1 MECALLLATAVVPLY
16 TGLLHGWIYLQ
27 RRREALHLWLA
38 VAAVSAAAIAT
49 AVIGRGHAG
58 SFAEARVWQRVQ
70 MGAGCALAI
79 GFVRWTL
86 AFLELQRPRVEAA
99 VWALCGAVLAG
110 LVSDVVFARDGAVR
124 QVVLGGPAVPE
135 PGLTAFGQAVLA
147 IFVFFVGYVGV
158 ELALACRKRPDARAV
173 FLAYVVFAASLLH
186 DAARGSRWL
195 SGPELLPFGYLAMI
209 TGISAVL
216 IRGFVRSMQQSERLA
231 THLHEFVEERSA
243 ELRRKEVLLI
253 HGERLATLGTL
264 AAGVAHELNDPM
276 AFVSSSLNRVEESWR
291 DPRDRADVPEILGE
305 CRDGLARLRGTVAEL
320 LRLARGGDAE
330 LGAVDLSQVVRS
342 VLPVVRA
349 EARYRARLV
358 EELEP
363 VPGVT
368 GNPGL
373 LAHVALHLL
382 LNGVRAAPDTAGDH
396 EVRVST
402 RCEGGRVRLRVRDE
416 GPAIPRALLAGLFD
430 PFSSLAAGAESASH
444 LGFAVTHQIVSS
456 HGGEIAVASDDGGTE
471 VTVWLPVAEARG
483 A

>member
-1 MECALLLATAVVPLY
+1 
-16 TGLLHGWIYLQ
+16 
-27 RRREALHLWLA
+27 
-38 VAAVSAAAIAT
+38 
-49 AVIGRGHAG
+49 
-58 SFAEARVWQRVQ
+58 
-70 MGAGCALAI
+70 
-79 GFVRWTL
+79 
-86 AFLELQRPRVEAA
+86 
-99 VWALCGAVLAG
+99 
-110 LVSDVVFARDGAVR
+110 
-124 QVVLGGPAVPE
+124 
-135 PGLTAFGQAVLA
+135 LTAFGQAVLA

-158 ELALACRKRPDARAV
+158 ELALAWRRRPDARAV

-291 DPRDRADVPEILGE
+291 DPRDRADVPEILAE

-402 RCEGGRVRLRVRDE
+402 CCEGGRVRLRVRDE

-456 HGGEIAVASDDGGTE
+456 HGGEIAVASDEGGTE

>member
-1 MECALLLATAVVPLY
+1 MERALLLATAVVPLY
-16 TGLLHGWIYLQ
+16 TGLLHGWIYFQ

-38 VAAVSAAAIAT
+38 VAALAASAIAAALL
-49 AVIGRGHAG
+49 GRGHAA
-58 SFAEARVWQRVQ
+58 SFAEARVWQRLQLV
-70 MGAGCALAI
+70 AGCALAI
-79 GFVRWTL
+79 GFVRWAL
-86 AFLELQRPRVEAA
+86 VFLELQRPRIEAA

-110 LVSDVVFARDGAVR
+110 LATDVIFTREGVVR
-124 QVVLGGPAVPE
+124 QVVLGGSPVPE
-135 PGLTAFGQAVLA
+135 PGLTGFGQAVLA
-147 IFVFFVGYVGV
+147 VFVFFVGYVGV
-158 ELALACRKRPDARAV
+158 ELAMAWRRKPDARAV
-173 FLAYVVFAASLLH
+173 LLAYVVFGATLFH

-216 IRGFVRSMQQSERLA
+216 IRGFVRSMEDAERLA

-253 HGERLATLGTL
+253 HGERMATLGTL
-264 AAGVAHELNDPM
+264 AAGVAHEINDPM

-291 DPRDRADVPEILGE
+291 DPRERADVPEILGE
-305 CRDGLARLRGTVAEL
+305 CREGLARLRATVAEL

-330 LGAVDLSQVVRS
+330 IGLVDLTEVVRS

-358 EELEP
+358 EDLEP

-373 LAHVALHLL
+373 LAQVALQLI
-382 LNGVRAAPDTAGDH
+382 LNGVRSVPQTPRDP

-402 RCEGGRVRLRVRDE
+402 HIEGSRVRLRVRDG
-416 GPAIPRALLAGLFD
+416 GPAIPSALLAGLFD
-430 PFSSLAAGAESASH
+430 PFSSLAAGSGHAAH

-456 HGGEIAVASDDGGTE
+456 HGGEIAVASDEGGTE
-471 VTVWLPVAEARG
+471 VTVWLPIAEPREA
-483 A
+483 